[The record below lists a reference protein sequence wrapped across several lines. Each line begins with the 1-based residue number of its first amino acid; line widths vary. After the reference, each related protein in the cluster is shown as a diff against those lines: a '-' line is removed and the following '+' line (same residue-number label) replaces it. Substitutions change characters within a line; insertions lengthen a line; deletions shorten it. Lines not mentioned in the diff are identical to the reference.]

1 MFILASKMTE
11 VILLNEIKMVDSCIF
26 KGIVEKI

>member
-11 VILLNEIKMVDSCIF
+11 VIPLNLIKLVDSCIF
-26 KGIVEKI
+26 KGIVEKF